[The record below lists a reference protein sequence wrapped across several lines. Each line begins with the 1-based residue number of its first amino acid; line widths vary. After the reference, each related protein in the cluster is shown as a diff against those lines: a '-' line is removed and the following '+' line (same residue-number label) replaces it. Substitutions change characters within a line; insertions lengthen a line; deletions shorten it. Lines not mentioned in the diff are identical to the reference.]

1 MKMRVEKHENGKH
14 NRVVIHPAAENN
26 SVRDLREPPRT
37 DIDLIASC
45 FGRAR
50 PMFRVVHRR
59 DYHDDSSAEVSKY
72 QKREYREIDIDLFL
86 AHRGTSDKDAQHSIL
101 KLNSRNIVEL

>member
-1 MKMRVEKHENGKH
+1 LVWGEVRMKMRVEKHENGKH

-26 SVRDLREPPRT
+26 SVRDLREPPPT
-37 DIDLIASC
+37 DLVASC

-50 PMFRVVHRR
+50 PVFIVRR

-72 QKREYREIDIDLFL
+72 QKREYREIDIDL
-86 AHRGTSDKDAQHSIL
+86 S
-101 KLNSRNIVEL
+101 SRHF